1 MTCDQV
7 QHIVNDR
14 LHWTESCRCHHCGRA
29 TEAHGWDD
37 TSADIRDALV
47 AGLGL
52 ARLTVEGL
60 TGPGRLALL
69 KVFRDA
75 GASLADAKTT
85 AQRALTTG
93 IEGTRAE
100 LELEKQRL
108 ERENVTA
115 IVNGGDRG

>member
-1 MTCDQV
+1 V
-7 QHIVNDR
+7 
-14 LHWTESCRCHHCGRA
+14 
-29 TEAHGWDD
+29 
-37 TSADIRDALV
+37 
-47 AGLGL
+47 
-52 ARLTVEGL
+52 
-60 TGPGRLALL
+60 L

-85 AQRALTTG
+85 AQRALTIG